1 MNESLKNT
9 YNTIVEVPEEHL
21 LSSKEGSIFG
31 ENGRMLIE
39 SKKESGSIG
48 RLWRYYMWGIL
59 VALISGALMSIQG
72 VFNTEVTKQT
82 SLWVSTGW
90 VQLSAF
96 AVCVLAWIFTGR
108 DSIAA
113 LWQVENKYTLLGGVI
128 GAFITITVIQSMG
141 SLGPAR
147 AAMLIVISQLAVAYV
162 IELFGLFGVEK
173 VDLSGAD
180 CLHGHCNCRNC
191 HI

>member
-1 MNESLKNT
+1 
-9 YNTIVEVPEEHL
+9 
-21 LSSKEGSIFG
+21 
-31 ENGRMLIE
+31 
-39 SKKESGSIG
+39 
-48 RLWRYYMWGIL
+48 MWGIL

-147 AAMLIVISQLAVAYV
+147 AAMLVVISQLAVAYV

-173 VDLSGAD
+173 VDFEWRRLLGMAIAIV
-180 CLHGHCNCRNC
+180 G
-191 HI
+191 IVIFKWEK